1 MKTPKLIP
9 ITNPHSCLFKINL
22 ARFLCVPTPRLEF
35 WMNKS
40 FAGICCTCSRI
51 TSFLLSLVFGLG
63 GGIFSFY
70 ILVSFKLGIE
80 IRYICHI
87 HMSY

>member
-1 MKTPKLIP
+1 
-9 ITNPHSCLFKINL
+9 
-22 ARFLCVPTPRLEF
+22 
-35 WMNKS
+35 MNKP
-40 FAGICCTCSRI
+40 FEGICYTCSRI

-80 IRYICHI
+80 IRYICHNYI
-87 HMSY
+87 S